1 MKCRSCKSEE
11 LRNFLSLNNQ
21 PPANAFLKRE
31 DFNNEMS
38 YPLELTFCSK
48 CLLIQ
53 LTDQS
58 YVERD
63 NLFLNYAYASSI
75 SGGLRNH
82 FNEFAHKL
90 KKYFP
95 NAKSVVDIGSN
106 DGILLEPLLEMGF
119 SAIGIEPA
127 TNLASIANK
136 NGLDTL
142 CSYFDKETV
151 DRIIGKRG
159 NADVIIAANVFA
171 HLENYHEFIE
181 NVKLLLKEDGIF
193 IFEVQYFAD
202 MLRELTFDN
211 IYHEHVMYYTVHS
224 LVNLFQIHKMNI
236 IDIEKI
242 PTHGGSIRAYVSKS
256 RDSRPTEINQNVFN
270 LLQEEKSNQIGNFQ
284 IMEEFSKKLEINIQE
299 IFNLVNKICNENK
312 TIFGYGAPAKSS
324 TIINSIGLNNKH
336 IELIIE
342 DSPLKQGLFTPGSHI
357 PITSPDILLEKKPD
371 YLMIFAWN
379 YADEIIKKVE
389 KKYQPMNYII
399 PMPELKIVKNKE

>member
-11 LRNFLSLNNQ
+11 LRDFLSLNNQ

-151 DRIIGKRG
+151 DRIIGKIG

-242 PTHGGSIRAYVSKS
+242 STHGGSIRAYVSKS

-270 LLQEEKSNQIGNFQ
+270 LLQEEKSNKIGDFQ
-284 IMEEFSKKLEINIQE
+284 IMEEFSSKLEINIQE
-299 IFNLVNKICNENK
+299 IFNLVNKIGNENK

-399 PMPELKIVKNKE
+399 PMPELKIVKNKD

>member
-1 MKCRSCKSEE
+1 MKCRSCESEE
-11 LRNFLSLNNQ
+11 LRDFLSLNNQ

-31 DFNNEMS
+31 DFNNERI

-58 YVERD
+58 FVERD

-90 KKYFP
+90 KKSFP
-95 NAKSVVDIGSN
+95 NAESVVDIGSN
-106 DGILLEPLLEMGF
+106 DGILLKPLLEIGF

-136 NGLDTL
+136 NGLDTI
-142 CSYFDKETV
+142 CSYFDRKTV
-151 DRIIGKRG
+151 NKMINKTGNVDIIT
-159 NADVIIAANVFA
+159 ASNVFA

-181 NVKLLLKEDGIF
+181 NVKLLLNENGIF

-202 MLRELTFDN
+202 MLKELTFDN

-224 LVNLFQIHKMNI
+224 LVNLFQMHKMNI
-236 IDIEKI
+236 VDIEKI
-242 PTHGGSIRAYVSKS
+242 PTHGGSIRVYVSK
-256 RDSRPTEINQNVFN
+256 DSRPNQNVLS
-270 LLQEEKSNQIGNFQ
+270 LLQEERSDQIGNFQ
-284 IMEEFSKKLEINIQE
+284 IMEEFSQKLEINIQE
-299 IFNLVNKICNENK
+299 INNLVNKICNENK

-357 PITSPDILLEKKPD
+357 PITSPDILLERKPD

-389 KKYQPMNYII
+389 EKYSKTNYII
-399 PMPELKIVKNKE
+399 PMPELKIIKNKD